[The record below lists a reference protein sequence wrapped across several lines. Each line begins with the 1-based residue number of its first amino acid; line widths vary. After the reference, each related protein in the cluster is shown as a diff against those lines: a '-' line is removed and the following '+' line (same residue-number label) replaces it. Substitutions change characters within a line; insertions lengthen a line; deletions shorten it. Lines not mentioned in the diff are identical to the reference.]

1 MALDTIIQATRSTLL
16 LLGLY
21 YFIIIV
27 YRILFHPLRTYPG
40 PFGAKISD
48 GYGGFY
54 ALSKRL
60 HLATFRDHEKYGNV
74 MRHGPNRLV
83 FNSAQALQDI
93 YNNER
98 TTKSHVYSLTVKE
111 DGGDTIF
118 NAVDRRRHALKRRV
132 AGRAVTDRAMH
143 SFEPIM
149 HEQIDVFLE
158 TLYKSSQASEAV
170 NMTQS
175 CKRLGFDI
183 IGHLAFGFAL
193 NTQTNPKYRFMIDG
207 VTMGNYRANCFMQ
220 FPFLKNRKLDSL
232 AHFLFSA
239 RRSGYHG
246 ALEQWIQTRLSQEK
260 HTKADLYSFVVDHIK
275 TDSHDGMTLSELW
288 SEALV
293 FFPAGGDTISTAL
306 SALFFYLSQ
315 NPEAYRKLS
324 DEVCETFTDGTDIKG
339 GPELASCRYLRACID
354 ESLRMSPPVSGTL
367 WRELEKGQEGKGP
380 LVINGHIIPRGTQVS
395 INIYSLHHNEDYFP
409 EPFVF
414 RPERWLV
421 KNSNELRTLHSAF
434 TPFSIGSRG
443 CVGKPMAYLE
453 ASLVVAKTLWYF
465 DFEAAQG
472 EITGGGIPGRKDGR
486 ERPEEFQLRDV
497 FSAAHDGPHL
507 VFWPRGDSCKIFEQ
521 ELKSV

>member
-1 MALDTIIQATRSTLL
+1 MALNTIVEAARTALL

-21 YFIIIV
+21 YFMVII
-27 YRILFHPLRTYPG
+27 YRILFHPLRSYPG
-40 PFGAKISD
+40 PFGAKITN

-74 MRHGPNRLV
+74 MRYGPNRLV

-98 TTKSHVYSLTVKE
+98 TTKSHVYSLTVKG

-118 NAVDRRRHALKRRV
+118 NAVDRRRHALKRRIV
-132 AGRAVTDRAMH
+132 GRAVTDRAMRN
-143 SFEPIM
+143 FEPVM
-149 HEQIDVFLE
+149 NHQIDVFLK
-158 TLYKSSQASEAV
+158 TLYKSSQASAAV

-175 CKRLGFDI
+175 CRRLGFDI
-183 IGHLAFGFAL
+183 VGHLAFGFAL
-193 NTQTNPKYRFMIDG
+193 NTQTSPKYRFMIDG
-207 VTMGNYRANCFMQ
+207 VTVGNYRANCFMQ
-220 FPFLKNRKLDSL
+220 LPFLKNRVLDSVVH
-232 AHFLFSA
+232 ALFSS

-246 ALEQWIQTRLSQEK
+246 ALEQWISTRLSLDK
-260 HTKADLYSFVVDHIK
+260 HSKPDPYSFVVDHIK
-275 TDSHDGMTLSELW
+275 SDSPEGMTLNELL

-324 DEVCETFTDGTDIKG
+324 DEVRKTFTDGIDIKG
-339 GPELASCRYLRACID
+339 GPGLAFCRYLRACID

-367 WRELEKGQEGKGP
+367 WRELAEGEDRKGA
-380 LVINGHIIPRGTQVS
+380 LVVDGHLISHGTQVGV
-395 INIYSLHHNEDYFP
+395 NIYSLHHNEDYFP
-409 EPFVF
+409 EPFTF

-421 KNSNELRTLHSAF
+421 ENNDELRTMHSAF
-434 TPFSIGSRG
+434 TAFSIGSRG
-443 CVGKPMAYLE
+443 CAGKPMAYLE
-453 ASLVVAKTLWYF
+453 ASLVVAKTIWYF
-465 DFEAAQG
+465 DFDVAPG
-472 EITGGGIPGRKDGR
+472 EVTGGGIPGRKDGR
-486 ERPEEFQLRDV
+486 ERPGEFQLRDV

-507 VFWPRGDSCKIFEQ
+507 VFRPRGDSCKIFEI
-521 ELKSV
+521 EK